1 MCGILGVYNLNNER
15 IDKSLCKSMLDK
27 INHRGPDGFGDFY
40 LDNIA
45 LLHRR
50 LAILDTTINGK
61 QPMFSKK
68 KKWVIVFNGCIY
80 NFLDLKNDLISKGH
94 FFNSNSDTEVIVE
107 GIEEY
112 GIDFIKSLN
121 GMFSI
126 AALNIFTKDLYLIR
140 DRYGIKPLY
149 YWFNGKTFVFS
160 SEIKSIIAHKD
171 FSMDL
176 DYDSL
181 DEYFTF
187 QNMLSFKTLFKGIH
201 LLPPANILLINSQTK
216 KITHNSWWDYDFTNA
231 DYSISF
237 EEASHTLSDLIKQAV
252 ERQLVSDVPLGS
264 YLSGGVDSGTIASVA
279 SNKIS
284 GLHTFTCGFDMS
296 NISGVEVNYDERKQA
311 EMISAHLK
319 SRQYERIINS
329 TDIRFSIDKIVYGLE
344 DLKLGMSYPN
354 YYASNLASKFVKV
367 CLQGA
372 GGDELFGGYPWR
384 YYRIF
389 DSMSAESFYNKYYDF
404 WQRLVKDEEKH
415 LLFNNQL
422 NNNIDTSESRKKFRR
437 VFTFNQKLKYKT
449 PQDFINNSLYF
460 EAKTFLSSLFLVGD
474 KLSMA
479 NGLEERFPFMDND
492 LVEFAMRIPVEHKLG
507 NLEKEIMKIDEN
519 QPQKRVFYK
528 NYDDGKNILRNS
540 MKNFLPNEI
549 TKNKKQGF
557 SAPEENWF
565 RKDNFEFTK
574 NILLNKKSTM
584 REFIDLNFVKNKLNN
599 HLNKKEN
606 NRLLLW
612 SFLCFDRW
620 CNIFLDGKIPN

>member
-1 MCGILGVYNLNNER
+1 MCGILGVYNLNNKR
-15 IDKSLCKSMLDK
+15 VDKSLCKSMLNK

-50 LAILDTTINGK
+50 LAILDTTNRGN
-61 QPMFSKK
+61 QPMFSKNN
-68 KKWVIVFNGCIY
+68 KWVIVFNGCIY
-80 NFLDLKNDLISKGH
+80 NYLDLKNDLISKGH
-94 FFNSNSDTEVIVE
+94 YFNSNSDTEVIVE

-126 AALNIFTKDLYLIR
+126 AVLNVYTKDLYLIR

-149 YWFNGKTFVFS
+149 YWFNGKTLVFS

-171 FSMDL
+171 FSMDV
-176 DYDSL
+176 DHDSL

-201 LLPPANILLINSQTK
+201 LLPPANILHINSLTK

-231 DYSISF
+231 DYSMSF
-237 EEASHTLSDLIKQAV
+237 EEVSYTLSGLIKQAI

-296 NISGVEVNYDERKQA
+296 NITGVEVNYDERKQA
-311 EMISAHLK
+311 ELISAHLK

-329 TDIRFSIDKIVYGLE
+329 TDIRFSIDKIVYSLE
-344 DLKLGMSYPN
+344 DLRLGMSYPN

-389 DSMSAESFYNKYYDF
+389 DSINAETFYNKYYSF

-422 NNNIDTSESRKKFRR
+422 NKSIDISESRKKFCR
-437 VFTFNQKLKYKT
+437 VFTFNQKLKYNT
-449 PQDFINNSLYF
+449 PQDYVNNSLYF

-492 LVEFAMRIPVEHKLG
+492 LVDFAMRIPIEYKLG
-507 NLEKEIMKIDEN
+507 NLEKEIIKIDEN
-519 QPQKRVFYK
+519 QPQKRDFYK
-528 NYDDGKNILRNS
+528 NYDDGKNILRDS

-549 TKNKKQGF
+549 INNKKQGF

-565 RKDNFEFTK
+565 RKDNFDFTK
-574 NILLNKKSTM
+574 NILLNKKSIM
-584 REFIDLNFVKNKLNN
+584 REFIDLSFVDNKLNN

-620 CNIFLDGKIPN
+620 CNIFLDGKTPN